1 LIIIFL
7 LSIKVYAFLSL
18 TTPASVGVAFF
29 VAKKP
34 LTPQPQSKRLVVIM
48 SKSGYMVF
56 QQESPEVAGAFNKLI
71 EAIAKPSALDG
82 KTKQLMYIAMK
93 IVTDDVGAALAHV
106 VFAKKMGASREEIRE
121 TVLLTLTVV
130 VLKGVNTALVPL
142 LEAYDKA
149 CQK

>member
-1 LIIIFL
+1 
-7 LSIKVYAFLSL
+7 
-18 TTPASVGVAFF
+18 
-29 VAKKP
+29 
-34 LTPQPQSKRLVVIM
+34 M

-82 KTKQLMYIAMK
+82 KTKQLIYIAMK

-106 VFAKKMGASREEIRE
+106 MFAKKMGASREEIRE

-130 VLKGVNTALVPL
+130 GLKGVNTALVPL
-142 LEAYDKA
+142 LEAYDKP
-149 CQK
+149 

>member
-1 LIIIFL
+1 
-7 LSIKVYAFLSL
+7 
-18 TTPASVGVAFF
+18 
-29 VAKKP
+29 
-34 LTPQPQSKRLVVIM
+34 M

-56 QQESPEVAGAFNKLI
+56 QSESPEIAGAFNKLI

-82 KTKQLMYIAMK
+82 KTKQLLYIAMK

-106 VFAKKMGASREEIRE
+106 MFAKKAGASREEIRE

-130 VLKGVNTALVPL
+130 GLKGVNTALVPL

-149 CQK
+149 V

>member
-1 LIIIFL
+1 
-7 LSIKVYAFLSL
+7 
-18 TTPASVGVAFF
+18 
-29 VAKKP
+29 
-34 LTPQPQSKRLVVIM
+34 M
-48 SKSGYMVF
+48 SKSGYMTF

-106 VFAKKMGASREEIRE
+106 SFAKKMGATREEIRE
-121 TVLLTLTVV
+121 TALMTLTVV
-130 VLKGVNTALVPL
+130 GLKGINTALVPL

-149 CQK
+149 